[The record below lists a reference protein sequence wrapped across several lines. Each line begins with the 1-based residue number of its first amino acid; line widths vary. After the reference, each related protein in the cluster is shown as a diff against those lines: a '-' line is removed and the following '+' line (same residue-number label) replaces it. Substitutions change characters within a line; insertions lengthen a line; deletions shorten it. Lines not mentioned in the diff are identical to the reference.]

1 MRVLWF
7 ANAPANATEYL
18 PEYSK
23 DGLFGGGWLKSIDKA
38 LQTKVDLHIA
48 FYYPKRNDPFKYL
61 NTTYHPIGNKNWK
74 LVAIKEIFWQRFINQ
89 QDLSKYLKIVNLV
102 EPDIIHIHGTEN
114 PFGCIIGKT
123 DVPVVTSIQGDII
136 VIQHKYFSGIEHKYL
151 NTTLPLSIGFRRI
164 LLGTNFRHNY
174 RSFIK
179 MKKREERNLL
189 NSKYIIGRTDWDR
202 RIISIQAPG
211 SLYFHGGEILRDSF
225 YQTKWTLHEPK
236 ERIIIHT
243 TTSNSFCKGLETLC
257 QALFELNKLG
267 IKVDWCITGIKE
279 NDLIVK
285 IVKKKLKNKYPVN
298 GLRFLGNQTE
308 QQLAEF
314 LLETDIY
321 VMPSHIENSPNS
333 LCEAML
339 LGMPCI
345 ATFAGGTGSM
355 LKDGEEGIMIQ
366 DGDPW
371 ALAGA
376 ILELYRDPLKAQ
388 KYGQNARQRALIRH
402 DKETITNGL
411 IEIYQNIWNLNY
423 KEKDQS
429 LCNE

>member
-23 DGLFGGGWLKSIDKA
+23 GEILGGGWLKSIDKA
-38 LQTKVDLHIA
+38 LRIKAELHIA
-48 FYYPKRNDPFKYL
+48 FYYPKRNDSFKYL

-74 LVAIKEIFWQRFINQ
+74 LVALKEIFWQKFIDQ
-89 QDLSKYLKIVNLV
+89 QDLSKYLKIINSVK
-102 EPDIIHIHGTEN
+102 PDIIHIHGTEN
-114 PFGCIIGKT
+114 PFGCIIEKT
-123 DVPVVTSIQGDII
+123 DIPVVTSIQGDII

-151 NTTLPLSIGFRRI
+151 NITRPLSSGFKKI

-189 NSKYIIGRTDWDR
+189 NSKYIIGRTDWNR
-202 RIISIQAPG
+202 RVTSIQAPG
-211 SLYFHGGEILRDSF
+211 SHYFHGDEILRDSF
-225 YQTKWTLHEPK
+225 YQTRWTPHEPK
-236 ERIIIHT
+236 ELIIIHT
-243 TTSNSFCKGLETLC
+243 TTSNSYYKGLETLC
-257 QALFELNKLG
+257 QALYELNKLG
-267 IKVDWCITGIKE
+267 IKVDWRVAGINE

-285 IVKKKLKNKYPVN
+285 IVRKKLKNKYPVY
-298 GLRFLGNQTE
+298 GLRFLGKLNE
-308 QQLAEF
+308 QQLVEI
-314 LLETDIY
+314 LLEADIY
-321 VMPSHIENSPNS
+321 VLPSHIENSPNG

-371 ALAGA
+371 ALAGS
-376 ILELYRDPLKAQ
+376 ILELYRDPVKAQ

-411 IEIYQNIWNLNY
+411 IDIYQKVLDLNF
-423 KEKDQS
+423 KAKNQS